1 MINPR
6 TVLKGV
12 LPVVILA
19 LGGLLAKALIDS
31 YEEPTPEPVVVEP
44 PLVHVIPAEL
54 ESMTLIVSTEGTVS
68 PRSEAQLIPE
78 VSGKVVEVSPA
89 LVPGGFFAK
98 DEVLLRVDPREYEL
112 AITQARAAVE
122 QAKLRLALEQ
132 QQADIAKK
140 EWEEL
145 GEGEPSPLLFREPQI
160 AEVRASLAAAEA
172 VLKQAQDNLERT
184 ALRAPFAG
192 RVRSKQVDLGQF
204 VQRGMNLGRVYP
216 VDVAEIRLP
225 IPNAELQYCNLPLG
239 FQGDDSAPA
248 GPRVR
253 LTTQFGGQNYAW
265 DGRIVRTEGEID
277 ARTRMINAIAQ
288 VQDPYGQKRGAA
300 RPPLAVGMFVRAEI
314 QGKRVR
320 DMVRLPRSVLRGE
333 DTVYVVDSGETLRF
347 RTIDVFRKE
356 RDSVLIRD
364 GIESGERVCA
374 SPLEAA
380 VDGMS
385 VRVADEGLA
394 GGS

>member
-6 TVLKGV
+6 TILMGV
-12 LPVVILA
+12 LPIVILA
-19 LGGLLAKALIDS
+19 LGGLVAKALLDS

-44 PLVHVIPAEL
+44 PLVHVMPVKP
-54 ESMTLIVSTEGTVS
+54 ESMTLIVATEGTVS

-78 VSGKVVEVSPA
+78 VSGKVVEISAA

-98 DEVLLRVDPREYEL
+98 DQVLLRVDPREYEL

-122 QAKLRLALEQ
+122 QNKLRLAVERQ
-132 QQADIAKK
+132 EAEIARQ
-140 EWEEL
+140 EWEQV
-145 GEGEPSPLLFREPQI
+145 GEGEPSRLLFREPQI
-160 AEVRASLAAAEA
+160 AEVKASLAAAEA
-172 VLKQAQDNLERT
+172 VLEQAQDNLERT
-184 ALRAPFAG
+184 ALRAPFEG
-192 RVRSKQVDLGQF
+192 RVRSRQVDLGQF
-204 VQRGMNLGRVYP
+204 VQRGMNLGLVYP
-216 VDVAEIRLP
+216 VDVAEVRLP

-239 FQGDDSAPA
+239 FRDADSAAA

-253 LTTQFGGQNYAW
+253 LTARFGGQDYAW

-288 VQDPYGQKRGAA
+288 VRDPYGQQRGAG

-314 QGKRVR
+314 QGNRVR

-333 DTVYVVDSGETLRF
+333 DTVYVVERGGTLRF
-347 RTIDVFRKE
+347 RTIEVFRRE
-356 RDSVLIRD
+356 RDSVLIRS
-364 GIESGERVCA
+364 GIESDELVCI

-380 VDGMS
+380 VDGMA
-385 VRVADEGLA
+385 VRIAAE
-394 GGS
+394 SPESSS

>member
-78 VSGKVVEVSPA
+78 VSGKVVEISPA
-89 LVPGGFFAK
+89 LVPGGFFAT

-239 FQGDDSAPA
+239 FQGNDAAPS

-288 VQDPYGQKRGAA
+288 VQDPYGQERGAA

-333 DTVYVVDSGETLRF
+333 DTVYVVDSSGTLRF
-347 RTIDVFRKE
+347 RTIDVFRRE

-385 VRVADEGLA
+385 VRVADEGLTA
-394 GGS
+394 GS

>member
-1 MINPR
+1 MINSR
-6 TVLKGV
+6 TILMAV
-12 LPVVILA
+12 LPVVILV
-19 LGGLLAKALIDS
+19 LGGLVAKALIDS
-31 YEEPTPEPVVVEP
+31 YEEPTPEPLVVEA

-54 ESMTLIVSTEGTVS
+54 ESMTLIVATEGTVS

-78 VSGKVVEVSPA
+78 VSGKVVEISPA

-98 DEVLLRVDPREYEL
+98 DQVLMRVDPREYEL

-122 QAKLRLALEQ
+122 QNKLRLALER
-132 QQADIAKK
+132 QQAEIAKQ
-140 EWEEL
+140 EWAEV

-160 AEVRASLAAAEA
+160 TEVKASLAAAEA
-172 VLKQAQDNLERT
+172 VLEQAQDNLERT
-184 ALRAPFAG
+184 ALRAPFDG
-192 RVRSKQVDLGQF
+192 RVRSKQVDFGQF
-204 VQRGMNLGRVYP
+204 VQRGMNLGLVYP
-216 VDVAEIRLP
+216 VDVAEVRLP

-239 FQGDDSAPA
+239 FRGADSAAA

-253 LTTQFGGQNYAW
+253 LTARFGGQDYAW

-288 VQDPYGQKRGAA
+288 VQDPYGRRGAG

-333 DTVYVVDSGETLRF
+333 DTVYVVERGGMLRF
-347 RTIDVFRKE
+347 RTIEVFRRE
-356 RDSVLIRD
+356 RDSVLIRS
-364 GIESGERVCA
+364 GIESGEQVCV

-380 VDGMS
+380 VDGMT
-385 VRVADEGLA
+385 VRVAAE
-394 GGS
+394 SPQSSS

>member
-12 LPVVILA
+12 LPVVILV

-78 VSGKVVEVSPA
+78 VSGKVVEISPA
-89 LVPGGFFAK
+89 LVPGGFFDK

-172 VLKQAQDNLERT
+172 VLRQAQDNLERT
-184 ALRAPFAG
+184 ALQAPFAG

-239 FQGDDSAPA
+239 FRGDDSASS

-253 LTTQFGGQNYAW
+253 VTTQFGGENYAW

-288 VQDPYGQKRGAA
+288 VQDPYGQARGTD

-333 DTVYVVDSGETLRF
+333 DRVFVVDSGGTLRF
-347 RTIDVFRKE
+347 RTIDVFRRE
-356 RDSVLIRD
+356 RDSVLIRS
-364 GIESGERVCA
+364 GIESGEQVCA

-380 VDGMS
+380 VDGMR
-385 VRVADEGLA
+385 VRVAKEGPA
-394 GGS
+394 SGS